1 MIERDVIL
9 LLIDMFW
16 QFNWYPNIIAWSV
29 TDRQYMV
36 NVIWNGFVPYLHI
49 MQFQISC
56 YASLICSS
64 SKSFLYQFI
73 NPLPIV
79 NFEKQC
85 NFNSYAMLI
94 WYRLWHNKWIY
105 VQMIATYGRR
115 EWFYNDNDFSSTSC
129 TSH

>member
-9 LLIDMFW
+9 LSIDMFW
-16 QFNWYPNIIAWSV
+16 QPNWYPNIIAFRIYRHDSKCNMKWLC
-29 TDRQYMV
+29 TH
-36 NVIWNGFVPYLHI
+36 LHI
-49 MQFQISC
+49 MQFQSSC
-56 YASLICSS
+56 YASLLCSS
-64 SKSFLYQFI
+64 SKSFLFQFI